1 MSFASSPPTNNYKL
15 ELYQSLL
22 EHSPFGTLVFV
33 YGVCVECNPRAEKI
47 LACERRALL
56 GSSLQETPLD
66 EPLALIALKQEVNTA
81 LEEGVERFEWQPGL
95 GQGEEN
101 IALDIRLTGN
111 GGSEIII
118 TLLEQQVSALP
129 EAESP
134 QSSVATPAETSREE
148 MKVAEAE
155 AFAPIADATVEPD
168 TLELDFAEEDSAST
182 AALDQTVSNE
192 QEALSKQELSAEQ
205 RSSAKEG
212 PLAKQEPS
220 AEQKP
225 PAFAHDQALKTVIKK
240 AFSPDELDS
249 RSAVL
254 EKLAGREIY
263 APHHPLNPD
272 LDRDIYFDALTQLPN
287 RQLLIESLRDCLADG
302 VSDSQLSALLLID
315 LDQFKDIN
323 DSWGHDVGDRVLFKI
338 GRVISALIDENM
350 LVARISGDEF
360 VLLVKR
366 IGDNPEHAISDGRS
380 LAEKIQSSISRPI
393 ADGENEFTLTAS
405 VGIALLDESDLSP
418 ERALQYAETAMYEA
432 KRKGRNGIAFYDR
445 SISEKAQHQVG
456 MNTRLR
462 KAVDNQEFAL
472 YVQPKIAI
480 DDGRVV
486 GGEAL
491 LRWINSDRVTN
502 MPAEFIPL
510 LEASGLIVDV
520 GHWVIRTACE
530 YVRSFLDAGLW
541 GDSMEMSINI
551 SPRQFNDPEL
561 FEVIE
566 HSLRSYEI
574 DPKYLN
580 FEVTENLIIEDIDE
594 VIKKM
599 QQIKALGSKFSIDDF
614 GIGYSSMVH
623 LKRLPFDLLKIDR
636 EFIRNIHSDP
646 DSRGV
651 VEAILAVSRQYG
663 LEVTA
668 EGVEDLDSLEVLR
681 TVGCDTYQGAYF
693 SMPVPVEQFRSLL
706 AA

>member
-1 MSFASSPPTNNYKL
+1 MSFVSSPPGNNYKL

-33 YGVCVECNPRAEKI
+33 YGVCVECNPRAQKI

-56 GSSLQETPLD
+56 GSSLQESPLD
-66 EPLALIALKQEVNTA
+66 EPLALIALKQQVNSA
-81 LEEGVERFEWQPGL
+81 LEEGIERFEWQSGL
-95 GQGEEN
+95 GHSADN
-101 IALDIRLTGN
+101 IALDICLTGA
-111 GGSEIII
+111 GASEIIV
-118 TLLEQQVSALP
+118 TLFEQQPVSVLP
-129 EAESP
+129 EAQSP
-134 QSSVATPAETSREE
+134 EDTVEVPVATSAATMDLATGEAFTPSDDTRLESGSPGLGT
-148 MKVAEAE
+148 AEAGSTQV
-155 AFAPIADATVEPD
+155 AT
-168 TLELDFAEEDSAST
+168 LDC
-182 AALDQTVSNE
+182 AL
-192 QEALSKQELSAEQ
+192 LAEQ
-205 RSSAKEG
+205 AS
-212 PLAKQEPS
+212 LAKQAPPETPEPPI
-220 AEQKP
+220 AQTPVAAQEPCLQG
-225 PAFAHDQALKTVIKK
+225 QALKTVIKK
-240 AFSPDELDS
+240 AFAPDQLDS

-254 EKLAGREIY
+254 EKLAGREIH

-272 LDRDIYFDALTQLPN
+272 LDREVYFDALTQLPN
-287 RQLLIESLRDCLADG
+287 RQLLLESLRDCLAEGG
-302 VSDSQLSALLLID
+302 VEPQLSALLLVD
-315 LDQFKDIN
+315 LDQFKHIN
-323 DSWGHDVGDRVLFKI
+323 DSWGDDVGDRILFKV
-338 GRVISALIDENM
+338 GRVLSALLDENM
-350 LVARISGDEF
+350 LLARIGGDEYA
-360 VLLVKR
+360 LLVKR
-366 IGDNPEHAISDGRS
+366 IGDNPEQAMAGGQS
-380 LAEKIQSSISRPI
+380 LAERVQAAISLPI
-393 ADGENEFTLTAS
+393 VDGENEFTLTAS
-405 VGIALLDESDLSP
+405 IGITLLEQDDHSP
-418 ERALQYAETAMYEA
+418 DRAVQYAETAMYEA

-445 SISEKAQHQVG
+445 SIGEKAQQPVG

-491 LRWINSDRVTN
+491 LRWINTDRVTN

-530 YVRSFLDAGLW
+530 YVRSFLDEGLW
-541 GDSMEMSINI
+541 DDAMQMSINI

-566 HSLRSYEI
+566 HSLRSYEV

-580 FEVTENLIIEDIDE
+580 FEVTENLIIEDIDA

-599 QQIKALGSKFSIDDF
+599 MQIKALGAKFSIDDF

-636 EFIRNIHSDP
+636 EFIRNIHTDP

>member
-1 MSFASSPPTNNYKL
+1 MSFESSPPSNNYKL

-33 YGVCVECNPRAEKI
+33 YGVCVECNPRAQKI

-56 GSSLQETPLD
+56 GSSLQENPLD
-66 EPLALIALKQEVNTA
+66 EPLALISLKQQVNTA
-81 LEEGVERFEWQPGL
+81 LEDGIERFEWHPGL
-95 GQGEEN
+95 GHSEEH

-111 GGSEIII
+111 GASEIIV
-118 TLLEQQVSALP
+118 TLLEQPQVSALP

-134 QSSVATPAETSREE
+134 EPSVEASGETISEAAE
-148 MKVAEAE
+148 VAEPEVLALVADGIVEPE
-155 AFAPIADATVEPD
+155 AF
-168 TLELDFAEEDSAST
+168 ELGA
-182 AALDQTVSNE
+182 VE
-192 QEALSKQELSAEQ
+192 QEAVPFEGASAVAQE
-205 RSSAKEG
+205 
-212 PLAKQEPS
+212 PLAKQKSS
-220 AEQKP
+220 AEREPLVELESSSKQKP
-225 PAFAHDQALKTVIKK
+225 PAYMQGQALKTVIKK
-240 AFSPDELDS
+240 AFAPDELDS

-254 EKLAGREIY
+254 EKLAGQEIH

-287 RQLLIESLRDCLADG
+287 RQLLIESLRDCLIDG
-302 VSDSQLSALLLID
+302 VGESQLSALLLID
-315 LDQFKDIN
+315 FDQFKDVN
-323 DSWGHDVGDRVLFKI
+323 DSWGHDVGDRVLFKA
-338 GRVISALIDENM
+338 GRVISALVDENM
-350 LVARISGDEF
+350 LLARIGGDEF

-366 IGDNPEHAISDGRS
+366 VGDNNEQAMANGQG
-380 LAEKIQSSISRPI
+380 LAEQVQASISRPI
-393 ADGENEFTLTAS
+393 SDGENEFTLTAS
-405 VGIALLDESDLSP
+405 VGIALLDESELSP
-418 ERALQYAETAMYEA
+418 DRALQYAETAMYEA

-462 KAVDNQEFAL
+462 RAVDNQEFAL

-480 DDGRVV
+480 GDGRVV

-502 MPAEFIPL
+502 MPSEFIPL

-530 YVRSFLDAGLW
+530 YVRSFLDEGLW
-541 GDSMEMSINI
+541 DDAMQMSINI

-561 FEVIE
+561 FDVIE

-574 DPKYLN
+574 EPKYLN

-599 QQIKALGSKFSIDDF
+599 KQIKALGSKFSIDDF

-636 EFIRNIHSDP
+636 EFIRNIHNDP

-668 EGVEDLDSLEVLR
+668 EGVEDIDSLEVLR

>member
-1 MSFASSPPTNNYKL
+1 MSFVPGSPTNNYKL

-66 EPLALIALKQEVNTA
+66 EPLALIALKQQVTTA
-81 LEEGVERFEWQPGL
+81 LEEGVERFEWHPGL
-95 GQGEEN
+95 GHSEEN

-111 GGSEIII
+111 ATSEIIV
-118 TLLEQQVSALP
+118 TLLEQQQVSVLP
-129 EAESP
+129 EAES
-134 QSSVATPAETSREE
+134 SETPTETINTTME
-148 MKVAEAE
+148 VAEAGD
-155 AFAPIADATVEPD
+155 FAPAIAASVEPD
-168 TLELDFAEEDSAST
+168 TFELGAVEEGNDDVPSI
-182 AALDQTVSNE
+182 E
-192 QEALSKQELSAEQ
+192 QE
-205 RSSAKEG
+205 
-212 PLAKQEPS
+212 PLAKEDPLV
-220 AEQKP
+220 EQV
-225 PAFAHDQALKTVIKK
+225 FSSENESSICFQGLALKTVIKK
-240 AFSPDELDS
+240 AFGPDELDS

-254 EKLAGREIY
+254 EKLAGREIH
-263 APHHPLNPD
+263 AAHHPLNPE

-287 RQLLIESLRDCLADG
+287 RQLLIESLRDCLAGG
-302 VSDSQLSALLLID
+302 VDELKLSALLLID

-323 DSWGHDVGDRVLFKI
+323 DSWGHDVGDRVLFKV
-338 GRVISALIDENM
+338 GRVISALVDENM
-350 LVARISGDEF
+350 LLARISGDEF
-360 VLLVKR
+360 VLLIKR
-366 IGDNPEHAISDGRS
+366 IGDNAEQAVLNGRS
-380 LAEKIQSSISRPI
+380 LADKVQASISRPI
-393 ADGENEFTLTAS
+393 SDGENEFTLTAS
-405 VGIALLDESDLSP
+405 IGIALLEESDLSP
-418 ERALQYAETAMYEA
+418 DRALQYVETAMYEA

-445 SISEKAQHQVG
+445 SISEKAQQHVG

-472 YVQPKIAI
+472 YVQPMIAI

-530 YVRSFLDAGLW
+530 YVRSFLDEGLW
-541 GDSMEMSINI
+541 KDSMQMSINI

-574 DPKYLN
+574 EPKYLN

-599 QQIKALGSKFSIDDF
+599 KQIKALGSKFSIDDF
-614 GIGYSSMVH
+614 GIGYSSMLH

-636 EFIRNIHSDP
+636 EFIRNIHNDP

-693 SMPVPVEQFRSLL
+693 SMPVPVEQFRALL

>member
-1 MSFASSPPTNNYKL
+1 MSFVSGSPTNNYKL

-66 EPLALIALKQEVNTA
+66 EPLALIALKQQVSIA
-81 LEEGVERFEWQPGL
+81 LEEGVEHFEWHPGL
-95 GQGEEN
+95 GHSEDN

-111 GGSEIII
+111 RASEIIV
-118 TLLEQQVSALP
+118 TLLEQQKVSGLPQSETSESDVAVSAETISDAVELAAT
-129 EAESP
+129 EDFVLGAAEDN
-134 QSSVATPAETSREE
+134 TS
-148 MKVAEAE
+148 A
-155 AFAPIADATVEPD
+155 
-168 TLELDFAEEDSAST
+168 
-182 AALDQTVSNE
+182 
-192 QEALSKQELSAEQ
+192 QE
-205 RSSAKEG
+205 RN
-212 PLAKQEPS
+212 PLAKEQTSSEQELLAIQESS
-220 AEQKP
+220 ACAQ
-225 PAFAHDQALKTVIKK
+225 DQAMKMVIKK
-240 AFSPDELDS
+240 VFAPDELDS

-263 APHHPLNPD
+263 TPRHPLNPN

-287 RQLLIESLRDCLADG
+287 RQLLIESLRDCLADDVG
-302 VSDSQLSALLLID
+302 ESQLSVLLLVD

-323 DSWGHDVGDRVLFKI
+323 DSWGHDVGDRVLFKV
-338 GRVISALIDENM
+338 GRVISALVDENM
-350 LVARISGDEF
+350 LLARISGDEF
-360 VLLVKR
+360 VLLVKSVA
-366 IGDNPEHAISDGRS
+366 DNAEQAMADGQS
-380 LAEKIQSSISRPI
+380 LAEKIQASISRPI
-393 ADGENEFTLTAS
+393 SDGENEFSLTAS
-405 VGIALLDESDLSP
+405 IGIAMLEEAGLSP
-418 ERALQYAETAMYEA
+418 DRALQYLETAMYEA
-432 KRKGRNGIAFYDR
+432 KRKGRNGIAFYDH
-445 SISEKAQHQVG
+445 SIGEKAQHHVG

-462 KAVDNQEFAL
+462 KALDNQEFAL

-480 DDGRVV
+480 GNGQVM

-491 LRWINSDRVTN
+491 LRWINTDRVTN

-530 YVRSFLDAGLW
+530 YVRSFLDEGLW
-541 GDSMEMSINI
+541 DDSMQMSINI

-561 FEVIE
+561 FDVIE

-580 FEVTENLIIEDIDE
+580 FEVTENLIIEDIDD

-599 QQIKALGSKFSIDDF
+599 KQIKALGSKFSIDDF

>member
-1 MSFASSPPTNNYKL
+1 MSFESSPPTNNYKL

-33 YGVCVECNPRAEKI
+33 YGVCVECNPRAERI

-56 GSSLQETPLD
+56 GSSLEESPLD
-66 EPLALIALKQEVNTA
+66 EPLALISLKQQLNTA
-81 LEEGVERFEWQPGL
+81 LEDGISRFEWHPGL
-95 GQGEEN
+95 GHSEEN
-101 IALDIRLTGN
+101 IALDIRLSGN
-111 GGSEIII
+111 GTTEIIV
-118 TLLEQQVSALP
+118 TLLEQPQVGALP
-129 EAESP
+129 ETGSP
-134 QSSVATPAETSREE
+134 EPSIEAPAETIN
-148 MKVAEAE
+148 EASQISEPE
-155 AFAPIADATVEPD
+155 AFASAAGSIIEPNAFELDVEEEDAS
-168 TLELDFAEEDSAST
+168 TLE
-182 AALDQTVSNE
+182 
-192 QEALSKQELSAEQ
+192 QEC
-205 RSSAKEG
+205 
-212 PLAKQEPS
+212 LAKQELPPELVSS
-220 AEQKP
+220 AEEKP
-225 PAFAHDQALKTVIKK
+225 PADIQGQALKTVIRK
-240 AFSPDELDS
+240 AVAPDELDS

-287 RQLLIESLRDCLADG
+287 RQLLLESLSDCLADG
-302 VSDSQLSALLLID
+302 AGESQLSALLLID
-315 LDQFKDIN
+315 LDQFKDVN
-323 DSWGHDVGDRVLFKI
+323 DSWGHDVGDRVLFKVS
-338 GRVISALIDENM
+338 RVISALIDENM
-350 LVARISGDEF
+350 LLSRISGDEF

-366 IGDNPEHAISDGRS
+366 VGDNTEQAMADGQS
-380 LAEKIQSSISRPI
+380 LAEQVQTSISRPI
-393 ADGENEFTLTAS
+393 SDGENEFTLTAS
-405 VGIALLDESDLSP
+405 VGITLLDESELSP
-418 ERALQYAETAMYEA
+418 DRALQYAETAMYEA
-432 KRKGRNGIAFYDR
+432 KRKGRNGVAFYDR

-462 KAVDNQEFAL
+462 RAVENQEFAL

-480 DDGRVV
+480 DNGRVV

-530 YVRSFLDAGLW
+530 YVRSFLDEGLW
-541 GDSMEMSINI
+541 DDNMQMSINI

-574 DPKYLN
+574 EPKYLN

-599 QQIKALGSKFSIDDF
+599 KQIKALGSKFSIDDF

-636 EFIRNIHSDP
+636 EFIRNIHNDP

-668 EGVEDLDSLEVLR
+668 EGVEDRDSLEVLR

>member
-33 YGVCVECNPRAEKI
+33 YGVCVECNPCAEKI

-56 GSSLQETPLD
+56 GSSLEENPLD
-66 EPLALIALKQEVNTA
+66 EPLALIALKQQVNTA
-81 LEEGVERFEWQPGL
+81 LEEGIERFEWHPGL
-95 GQGEEN
+95 GHSEEN
-101 IALDIRLTGN
+101 ISLDIRLTGN
-111 GGSEIII
+111 GTSEIIV
-118 TLLEQQVSALP
+118 TLLEQQQVSALP
-129 EAESP
+129 DVESP
-134 QSSVATPAETSREE
+134 EPSIEARADTSN
-148 MKVAEAE
+148 EAMAVTE
-155 AFAPIADATVEPD
+155 VFVPVADASVKPD
-168 TLELDFAEEDSAST
+168 IFALGAVEEDSGDVAGFDE
-182 AALDQTVSNE
+182 AVNNE
-192 QEALSKQELSAEQ
+192 QESLAEQ
-205 RSSAKEG
+205 GSSAVQNSPICVDG
-212 PLAKQEPS
+212 
-220 AEQKP
+220 
-225 PAFAHDQALKTVIKK
+225 QALKTVIKK
-240 AFSPDELDS
+240 AFAPDELDS

-254 EKLAGREIY
+254 EKLAGQKIY

-272 LDRDIYFDALTQLPN
+272 LDRGIYFDALTQLPN
-287 RQLLIESLRDCLADG
+287 RQLLIDSLRDCLADSVG
-302 VSDSQLSALLLID
+302 ESQLSALLLID

-323 DSWGHDVGDRVLFKI
+323 DSWGHDVGDRVLFKV
-338 GRVISALIDENM
+338 GRVISSLIDENM
-350 LVARISGDEF
+350 LLARMSGDEF

-366 IGDNPEHAISDGRS
+366 IGDNAEQAMADGQS
-380 LAEKIQSSISRPI
+380 LAEKVQSLISQPI
-393 ADGENEFTLTAS
+393 SDGENEFTLTAS
-405 VGIALLDESDLSP
+405 IGIALLDEGGLSP
-418 ERALQYAETAMYEA
+418 DRALQYAETAMYEA
-432 KRKGRNGIAFYDR
+432 KCKGRNGIAVYDR
-445 SISEKAQHQVG
+445 SISEKAQHQVN

-491 LRWINSDRVTN
+491 LRWINADRVTN

-541 GDSMEMSINI
+541 GDSMQMSINI

-561 FEVIE
+561 FDVIE

-580 FEVTENLIIEDIDE
+580 FEVTENLIIEDIDD

-599 QQIKALGSKFSIDDF
+599 TQIKALGSKFSIDDF

-636 EFIRNIHSDP
+636 EFIRNIHNDP

-668 EGVEDLDSLEVLR
+668 EGVEDIDSLEVLR